1 MRHSPEQT
9 YRRIS
14 LWRSV
19 SHSFVMEIKPFH
31 PNVTP
36 SGCVGEV
43 CQVNILIDD
52 NPRRARHVPEQT
64 YRRISLRRNVPCSS
78 LCPN

>member
-1 MRHSPEQT
+1 MRHTPEQT

-19 SHSFVMEIKPFH
+19 SHSFVIEIKLFH
-31 PNVTP
+31 PNATP
-36 SGCVGEV
+36 SGCIGEV

-64 YRRISLRRNVPCSS
+64 
-78 LCPN
+78 